1 MSDLLEAAIIK
12 DFFPSE
18 SEQNRHLN
26 KNKNK
31 IVRISWH
38 LTINSLTPGAH
49 KKVIHTWTNL
59 TF

>member
-49 KKVIHTWTNL
+49 KKVMHT
-59 TF
+59 